1 MTNILFKSLCFC
13 IALLSAIAPAHAQS
27 NNEDYSVVSMYDPQT
42 SRVVDYHISIPSAKL
57 SKTIVADHGEIMYI
71 FSIPG
76 GAIFYIGNCPTSPNE
91 SRIRKHLRS
100 EWGIEY
106 IVNNDYYKEVAELM
120 SLPSHS
126 DIGGNSL
133 INRCWRDVQTYSWVI
148 GYSRL
153 PKRYQK
159 EYDGIIETFVSTS
172 CVNSVHKRDTLSIG
186 PGCVVE
192 LEMTHP
198 FHKELMPSEEGPTV
212 IYSFPV
218 PVSFVITVAANTE
231 FDIDNYIPTKITTIN
246 NATLTEGDIDGK
258 HWLKYRINNPRM
270 RLYIEQ
276 LIPNVQFENPIK
288 AIRILQ
294 NGHES
299 FYIDN

>member
-27 NNEDYSVVSMYDPQT
+27 NNEDSSVVSIYDPQT
-42 SRVVDYHISIPSAKL
+42 TRVVDYFIPIPSAKL

-76 GAIFYIGNCPTSPNE
+76 GAIFYVGNSPTSPNA
-91 SRIRKHLRS
+91 SSIRKHLKS
-100 EWGIEY
+100 KWGIDY

-148 GYSRL
+148 GYYGL

-159 EYDGIIETFVSTS
+159 EYDSIIDAFISPS
-172 CVNSVHKRDTLSIG
+172 CMDEAHKRDTLSIG
-186 PGCVVE
+186 LYVVE
-192 LEMTHP
+192 LEMTYP
-198 FHKELMPSEEGPTV
+198 FHKDLMPSEEGPTV

-231 FDIDNYIPTKITTIN
+231 FDIDHYIPTKITTIN

-294 NGHES
+294 NGHEC